1 MAEPSPELST
11 DAIFREAAG
20 LHGQNRVAE
29 AERLYHEVLARQPG
43 HAGALCY
50 LGLIR
55 AQTGKLDE
63 AVGLLSR
70 AVEHDPNAAEAHN
83 HLGAVLQRA
92 ARFDDAIRHHERAVA
107 LAPGYAAA
115 RFNLAAALEA
125 AGRTA
130 AAIDAYQRLI
140 AEQPDYADAHL
151 NLGMMLR
158 ADGQATTAAQ
168 HLQRA
173 AALDPN
179 HAARVAQLL
188 GQAAGGPSTT
198 DAPPDAAA
206 MQRMNAYIGSFL
218 TNHDNPRMNIYPGLS
233 VKKFYDAQTLPLAR
247 ALEANYA
254 KIRDEITALAPADF
268 HEEAEGLVETE
279 GWDVMVLY
287 ERGRKN
293 AEMCARC
300 PTITSII
307 ESHDTVRTL
316 AGLMTVSKL
325 KPGTHIKPH
334 RGPTNL
340 RIRCHL
346 GIKIPP
352 GDVTIRVDDQKRTW
366 QEGRCL
372 VFDDHLEHEV
382 WNGTDE
388 TRIVLILDN
397 WHPDLTKQEIALIE
411 GLHRYADY
419 QAVSLNRYWSANAQA
434 KAKTRKGYD

>member
-1 MAEPSPELST
+1 MSGSSPGAVPT
-11 DAIFREAAG
+11 DALFQEAAG
-20 LHGQNRVAE
+20 LHGQNRVVE
-29 AERLYHEVLARQPG
+29 AERLYHEVLARDPG

-63 AVGLLSR
+63 ALALLTR
-70 AVEHDPNAAEAHN
+70 AVQRDPNAAEAHN

-92 ARFDDAIRHHERAVA
+92 ARLDDAIRHHERALA

-115 RFNLAAALEA
+115 RFNLAMALEA
-125 AGRTA
+125 AGRGP
-130 AAIDAYQRLI
+130 AAIEAYQRLV
-140 AEQPDYADAHL
+140 AEHPDYADAHF

-158 ADGQATTAAQ
+158 ADGQATKAAQ

-188 GQAAGGPSTT
+188 GQGTGAA
-198 DAPPDAAA
+198 PDAAA
-206 MQRMNAYIGSFL
+206 MQRMNNFIGSFL

-233 VKKFYDAQTLPLAR
+233 VKKFYDAQSLPLAR
-247 ALEANYA
+247 ALEANYGA
-254 KIRDEITALAPADF
+254 IRDEIVALAPGDF

-293 AEMCARC
+293 AEMCAKC

-307 ESHDTVRTL
+307 ESHSTVRTL

-325 KPGTHIKPH
+325 EPGTHIKPH
-334 RGPTNL
+334 RGPTNV

-346 GIKIPP
+346 GIKIPA
-352 GDVTIRVDDQKRTW
+352 GDVTIRVDDQTRTW

-382 WNGTDE
+382 WNRTDE

-397 WHPDLTKQEIALIE
+397 WHPDLTPQEIALLE

-419 QAVSLNRYWSANAQA
+419 QAVSLNRYWSANANARA
-434 KAKTRKGYD
+434 KARKGYD

>member
-1 MAEPSPELST
+1 MSGTSTSAPST
-11 DAIFREAAG
+11 DALFQEAAQ
-20 LHGQNRVAE
+20 LHGQNRLVE
-29 AERLYHEVLARQPG
+29 AERLYHEVLSRDSG

-50 LGLIR
+50 LGLVR
-55 AQTGKLDE
+55 AQTGKLDD
-63 AVGLLSR
+63 ALALLSR
-70 AVEHDPNAAEAHN
+70 AVEHDPNGAEAHN

-92 ARFDDAIRHHERAVA
+92 TRYDDAIRHHERALA

-115 RFNLAAALEA
+115 RFNLAMALEA
-125 AGRTA
+125 AGRTV
-130 AAIDAYQRLI
+130 AAIETYQRLV
-140 AEQPDYADAHL
+140 AEHPDYADAHF

-158 ADGQATTAAQ
+158 ADGQATKAAQ

-179 HAARVAQLL
+179 HAQRVAQLL
-188 GQAAGGPSTT
+188 GQGGGATQ
-198 DAPPDAAA
+198 APDAAA
-206 MQRMNAYIGSFL
+206 MQRMNSFIGAFL
-218 TNHDNPRMNIYPGLS
+218 TNRDNPRMNIYPGLS
-233 VKKFYDAQTLPLAR
+233 VRKFYDPQTLPLAR
-247 ALEANYA
+247 ALEASYG
-254 KIRDEITALAPADF
+254 KIRDEIVALAPADF

-293 AEMCARC
+293 AEMCAKC

-307 ESHDTVRTL
+307 ESHSTVRTL

-325 KPGTHIKPH
+325 RPGTHIKPH
-334 RGPTNL
+334 RGPTNQ

-352 GDVTIRVDDQKRTW
+352 GDVWIRVDDQKRTW
-366 QEGRCL
+366 QEGKCL

-397 WHPDLTKQEIALIE
+397 WHPDLSPQEIALLE

-419 QAVSLNRYWSANAQA
+419 QAVSLNRYWSANANARA
-434 KAKTRKGYD
+434 KARKHYD